1 MPLTIR
7 CFSVLHNLSLAPFLS
22 PLLALTEWAINL
34 SSNYTFTYETRRDGC
49 PVANLRLSLLRLLY
63 TGDTRKS
70 CQMGH
75 VEVVARTLPKVVRQL
90 GTLPKEIMAPRIGSS
105 FAETA
110 HVVGRLTG
118 SSVPNSDRL
127 LFHQILT
134 ARNIPCLLIESRD
147 AAIKLTLRCLHSPT
161 LVEWRPNQ

>member
-34 SSNYTFTYETRRDGC
+34 SSNYTFTEETRRDGC
-49 PVANLRLSLLRLLY
+49 PVANLRLSLRTLLY

-75 VEVVARTLPKVVRQL
+75 VEVVACTLPKVVRQL
-90 GTLPKEIMAPRIGSS
+90 GTLPKEIMTPRIGSS

-110 HVVGRLTG
+110 HVGDRLTG
-118 SSVPNSDRL
+118 SGTQQGQTAVSPNSHRTEYSL
-127 LFHQILT
+127 PSNRIKGRCNQINSPLPSLT
-134 ARNIPCLLIESRD
+134 YPG
-147 AAIKLTLRCLHSPT
+147 
-161 LVEWRPNQ
+161 